1 MKESKSLARKSTI
14 ISSHGDQTPRKSS
27 NERELLVIIGKRKI
41 HPFRLKI
48 SNFSGARR
56 REEERAER
64 ECEEGLARR

>member
-48 SNFSGARR
+48 FNFSGATETKRG
-56 REEERAER
+56 R